1 MHTNSRRAAD
11 AGFPQGG
18 KGGYAAPPDKIV
30 LRREDRAYCP
40 TLSELIQACGE
51 NFAWLRQSRESKRWA
66 AQDFVHEEQ
75 DSPHGGQGDT
85 PEEAV
90 ARLWLALRTKA

>member
-1 MHTNSRRAAD
+1 MHYQLAKELAD

-18 KGGYAAPPDKIV
+18 KGGYAVPPDKIV
-30 LRREDRAYCP
+30 LRREDRTYCP
-40 TLSELIQACGE
+40 TLSELIEACGE
-51 NFAWLRQSRESKRWA
+51 NFAWLRLESKRWA
-66 AQDFVHEEQ
+66 ARAFVNDEK
-75 DSPHGGQGDT
+75 DSPYGGQGDT